1 MSNEWEM
8 DYADLQFEQDWN
20 AATDVGNYQEQY
32 NAASDVGWEYGAVL
46 DLVNETAFGGSSP
59 SWYSNLLTNPAPSD
73 GASDWLDGVNAR
85 SDQYMARQ
93 GLTVDSNDA
102 DKSEGLLSS
111 IGEKLDKAGAW
122 MEKNKKL
129 SELIAG
135 GIGGA
140 VAAREKRKDREARTS
155 DLRLQDELKQQA
167 DQRYSDS
174 IKGLNKPTGMLYSG
188 PLTRRSGQRVFDDN
202 GRLSKV

>member
-32 NAASDVGWEYGAVL
+32 NAASDVGWEYEAVL
-46 DLVNETAFGGSSP
+46 DLVSETAFGGSPS
-59 SWYSNLLTNPAPSD
+59 SWYSSLLTDPTNSRQAPASEIKV
-73 GASDWLDGVNAR
+73 AEEV
-85 SDQYMARQ
+85 
-93 GLTVDSNDA
+93 
-102 DKSEGLLSS
+102 KSEGLLSS

-188 PLTRRSGQRVFDDN
+188 PLTRKSGQRVFDDN